1 MKICLLYILASAS
14 IGSLAFAPQSNL
26 GVGRH
31 ATSLFASPS
40 SSDPQVIA
48 TGYSADDDMVEAIR
62 AATELA
68 LQALPAP
75 TSDDSGSS
83 PSKIDLA
90 VIFVSS
96 LYDGT
101 FSPTTIVPTLL
112 EAGSSYGQGIQHV
125 IGSTAG
131 GIVGSMAATSASA
144 SAVCRPVELEGT
156 LGVSVSL
163 FQLPDVEL
171 QTFHVL
177 TEDLPAS
184 DDSATKQ
191 STWNQALGLKVFN
204 SNDDDKT
211 EETTNKGDEAP
222 IFMVL
227 LSPAF
232 QNDLDDLLEGLQVN
246 FSKSQTFGAL
256 ASTVSSLSRAR
267 LFRYNANDP
276 QGMQTFGDG
285 CVGLAMTGDIR
296 VKTMVAQGS
305 KPVGGIYRVLQASGS
320 TIKSIVLDETASDLE
335 RQSREAEEGEK
346 NDDDD
351 DDEDDSAKQGSS
363 KAQLAAAYAKAS
375 IPKPVLAEANFLMKT
390 LSDDDQAF
398 MKKTILVGL
407 ERDGSAGCKPSELAR
422 LRSGQGHPFEVQQVA
437 SAGVKD
443 GSVTLP
449 LGSVDVEQGTRMRF
463 YVRDSSFAKQEVE
476 ALWTGFKTS
485 VKKESA
491 KTENKG
497 SSFQP
502 TGCFMLPTLDRGSKF
517 FKGKT
522 GFESGC
528 ITSNLPAIAAV
539 SGFFSNGVVMKL
551 DEDDPAESFAGT
563 HGSAT
568 GYVLFGSSE

>member
-1 MKICLLYILASAS
+1 M
-14 IGSLAFAPQSNL
+14 G
-26 GVGRH
+26 
-31 ATSLFASPS
+31 
-40 SSDPQVIA
+40 
-48 TGYSADDDMVEAIR
+48 EAIR

-68 LQALPAP
+68 IQALPAP
-75 TSDDSGSS
+75 TSDDGRA
-83 PSKIDLA
+83 SKIDLA

-131 GIVGSMAATSASA
+131 GIVGSVAATSPSDAA
-144 SAVCRPVELEGT
+144 ACKPVELEGS

-163 FQLPDVEL
+163 LQLPDVEL

-177 TEDLPAS
+177 TDDLPAS
-184 DDSATKQ
+184 DDDDSATKQ
-191 STWNQALGLKVFN
+191 STWNQALGLKAFDN
-204 SNDDDKT
+204 NNDDDKPD
-211 EETTNKGDEAP
+211 ETTSKNDDAP

-227 LSPAF
+227 PSPAF

-246 FSKSQTFGAL
+246 FPKSQTFGAL

-285 CVGLAMTGDIR
+285 CVGLAMTGDIH
-296 VKTMVAQGS
+296 VKTMVAQGC

-346 NDDDD
+346 DDDD
-351 DDEDDSAKQGSS
+351 DDDDSSVDQGTS

-398 MKKTILVGL
+398 MRKTILVGM
-407 ERDGSAGCKPSELAR
+407 ERGGSAGCKPSELAR
-422 LRSGQGHPFEVQQVA
+422 LRSGQGHRFEVQQVA

-443 GSVTLP
+443 GSITLP

-476 ALWTGFKTS
+476 ALWTGFKTQ
-485 VKKESA
+485 VKRESA
-491 KTENKG
+491 EAGNKG

-528 ITSNLPAIAAV
+528 ITSNLPNIAAV
-539 SGFFSNGVVMKL
+539 SGFFSNGLVMKL